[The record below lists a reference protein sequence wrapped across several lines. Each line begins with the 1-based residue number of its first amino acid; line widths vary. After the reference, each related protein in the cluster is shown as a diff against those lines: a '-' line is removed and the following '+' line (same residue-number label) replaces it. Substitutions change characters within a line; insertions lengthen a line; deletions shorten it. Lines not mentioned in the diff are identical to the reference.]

1 MSAPRV
7 TPEILELLERSTAIP
22 RGLAF
27 VHCAPLDSVAVTLGV
42 HPHVVEHACDC
53 LDHAEARAMM
63 IRFFARALERRR
75 SRMPPA
81 PPREEAPAD
90 PEQLIRT
97 AEAHPL
103 GLEFLLHA
111 PFETAALM
119 FGVHPFVVLGARERL
134 AERGIVPTEP

>member
-1 MSAPRV
+1 MTVPRV
-7 TPEILELLERSTAIP
+7 TPEVLELLERSTAIP

-27 VHCAPLDSVAVTLGV
+27 VHRAPLDSVAVTLGV
-42 HPHVVEHACDC
+42 HPRVVEHACDC

-63 IRFFARALERRR
+63 IRYFARALERRR

-81 PPREEAPAD
+81 PPPEEAATD
-90 PEQLIRT
+90 PELLLRT
-97 AEAHPL
+97 AEGHPF

-119 FGVHPFVVLGARERL
+119 FGAHPFVVLAARELL
-134 AERGIVPTEP
+134 APSTPQD